1 MVVLVVVDLDVKSRK
16 FKATSACGGVD
27 VCSICMIGASAMG
40 VWNHQCF
47 FPLTLLCSFLFLRLG
62 EFGDVCESML
72 AK

>member
-16 FKATSACGGVD
+16 FKATSASGGVD
-27 VCSICMIGASAMG
+27 GCFTGMIGASTMG

-47 FPLTLLCSFLFLRLG
+47 FPLNLLFSFLFLRLG